1 MTMRRATADWT
12 LLRGLLA
19 LVLLSGAATAHA
31 RTVYRCVRDGSVS
44 LATATEP
51 GSRCIAKHID
61 DDAVKLPNLWGALG
75 VVNGTLYERQQD
87 GRTVYSTRRLPG
99 STAVLSFTVNTP
111 PGEPAHAGLGRIGK
125 PQLDRYASQFRSA
138 AKKHGVDDAWLRA
151 IAHVESGFDPNA
163 ISPKGAQ
170 GVMQLMPETAR
181 VYGVTDALSAAQ
193 SIDAGARHL
202 RALLRRYRGDF
213 TLAAAAY
220 NAGTGAVTR
229 FDGVPPYRETQAYI
243 AKVEALH
250 ASYRRAMTSDNVAA
264 SGRTAP

>member
-1 MTMRRATADWT
+1 MAMRRATAGWA
-12 LLRGLLA
+12 LLRGLLV
-19 LVLLSGAATAHA
+19 LTLLSGAATAHA
-31 RTVYRCVRDGSVS
+31 RTVYRCVRDGIVS
-44 LATATEP
+44 LATAPEP
-51 GSRCIAKHID
+51 GSRCIAEYIA
-61 DDAVKLPNLWGALG
+61 DDAVRVPNLWGALG
-75 VVNGTLYERQQD
+75 RVSGTLYQRQQD
-87 GRTVYSTRRLPG
+87 GRTVYSTRKLPG
-99 STAVLSFTVNTP
+99 SIPVLSFTVNTP
-111 PGEPAHAGLGRIGK
+111 VSEPAHVGLGRIGK
-125 PQLDRYASQFRSA
+125 PQLNRYASQFRIA
-138 AKKHGVDDAWLRA
+138 AKKHGVEDAWLRA
-151 IAHVESGFDPNA
+151 IAHVESGFDPKA

-181 VYGVTDALSAAQ
+181 VYGVTDAHSAAQ

-243 AKVEALH
+243 AKVEALR
-250 ASYRRAMTSDNVAA
+250 ASYRRAMTSGNVAA